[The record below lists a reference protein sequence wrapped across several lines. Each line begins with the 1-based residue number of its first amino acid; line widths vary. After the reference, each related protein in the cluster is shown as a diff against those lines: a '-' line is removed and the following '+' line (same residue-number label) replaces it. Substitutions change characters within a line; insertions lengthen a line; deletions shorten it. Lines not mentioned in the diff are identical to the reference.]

1 MAKIKYRTIA
11 IYDADHA
18 AIKKL
23 AEDNARSI
31 PRQLSFMIR
40 NWEKLLLKAEDN
52 FERGPI
58 NFIEEKLRQERE
70 ENDEKLDEYY
80 GKG

>member
-1 MAKIKYRTIA
+1 MSKIKYRTIA
-11 IYDADHA
+11 IYDTDHA

-40 NWEKLLLKAEDN
+40 NWKKSTEV
-52 FERGPI
+52 P
-58 NFIEEKLRQERE
+58 
-70 ENDEKLDEYY
+70 
-80 GKG
+80 